1 MKKLIL
7 AIVLICLN
15 MALFSCSNQ
24 EDNEMTLYENR
35 TDLVGSGGEEEQT
48 PPPPPPPVDLEN
60 GN

>member
-7 AIVLICLN
+7 ALVFICLN
-15 MALFSCSNQ
+15 MVLFSCSNQ

-48 PPPPPPPVDLEN
+48 PPPPPPPVDPEN